1 MPEARNVFLKGK
13 MNKDVNPRLLQTGE
27 YIDARNISV
36 NDSLGGNAGL
46 AENINGNTL
55 LTNFGLSDNTL
66 EITGMCVDSANNRI
80 IVCITNWN
88 DTSSD
93 GLSNFASTSSSHYI
107 CMYDNNE
114 DASYILVTGSFLNF
128 SKTKQVINMHILEDL
143 LFISDDRNQ
152 PRKINIETAKG
163 NPNHYTKEE
172 HISVAK
178 YYPFKPAKVA
188 KLSGDG
194 DLLTN
199 SELLVT
205 TNQSNLTTG
214 TYTSISPSATSG
226 SGVSASFTV
235 EVVADSVIEV
245 VVTGAGSNYSIGDT
259 ITIAGT
265 DIGGSTDDVI
275 LTVLMEN
282 MQHEPT
288 MKDCVSETLPASV
301 TATAAANLTL
311 TPGGGGTVFITTGI
325 NSNWKGAQ
333 VTANNIDV
341 SNNVIVQPTYA
352 GSADLALKN
361 NGSSN
366 VTIAISD
373 TIVIGAN
380 PDYDVD
386 YNGDSDFMSDK
397 FIRLS
402 YRFKYEDGEYS
413 VIAPFTQHVF
423 IPKQDGYFID
433 ETFPTDVT
441 TDGSDENKAVKSTI
455 IAFFENKVNC
465 AELVIDLPE
474 GVLTPANLY
483 SELKVTDIDIL
494 YKESDGISIKVLDTI
509 TKNELALETSEYQ
522 YLYQYNGSSPVRVL
536 PDKEVSRASD
546 KAPLRAKAQEI
557 SGNRIMYGNYVA
569 RSSRPSK
576 LNYNVLSGE
585 KTSFGVSNSINE
597 LQYPN
602 HSLKQN
608 RSYKVGVVLCDK
620 FGRQSDVIT
629 SDNSIVY
636 NPYRTSTTD
645 FITSTDTWFGDSIKI
660 VWNDVIPSI
669 ISESGYVGLY
679 SETNPLGWYSYKIV
693 VQQKEQDYYNI
704 FLPTILNNFPA
715 TTLTTSDE
723 VAHVTLFSDNIN
735 KAPRDLREV
744 GAQDITY
751 SSSVDLYGRVHNT
764 SYSTTR
770 SSNIQYFPDSIPDKL
785 VKIGV
790 RDDIGLGTTENGD
803 PYNVSPFYSIP
814 TGPSGATGYGAEIKG
829 ANPFIGQVSTRKRI
843 GATGGSGTNVTYNK
857 TRLNVYETA
866 PFYSEI
872 DIFYETST
880 SGLISDLNTYI
891 LNSAS
896 EFQPLGISG
905 WSFVL
910 DEDMAPS
917 TYVTPDWFDVVNS
930 EGVSLA
936 SASLVGQILSVKNGV
951 NADVTSKFVIE
962 QNAGTFKFKVK
973 TAEAYVTAA
982 NSAYF
987 IYTSG
992 SNYSD
997 NYKFTFSFTNTN
1009 SGVDYTTDVI
1019 INYPNKLD
1027 NSAPTFTGSSPF
1039 NVGNITEV
1047 PVPVG
1052 QWNNIIA
1059 LDGQNGSAIPTI
1071 AYKKTGLIWEITSV
1085 LFYWNNFGIW
1095 ANYQSGTAISEYL
1108 RIANTASQTYTNIAE
1123 TLQHDDLLV
1132 CVNTNATNSVDLY
1145 LDAYGNTRTDTDFR
1159 VNLRLKDASGG
1170 SGSLNTTARVDFT
1183 LKRFN

>member
-1 MPEARNVFLKGK
+1 MPEVRNVFLKGK
-13 MNKDVNPRLLQTGE
+13 MNKDVNPRLLQTNE
-27 YIDARNISV
+27 YIDARNISI
-36 NDSLGGNAGL
+36 NDSIGGNSGL
-46 AENINGNTL
+46 AENVNGNTL
-55 LTNFGLSDNTL
+55 LTNFGLSDDSL
-66 EITGMCVDSANNRI
+66 EITGMCIDSANDRI
-80 IVCITNWN
+80 IACLTNWN

-93 GLSNFASTSSSHYI
+93 GISNFASTSSSHYI

-128 SKTKQVINMHILEDL
+128 SKTKQVINMHVLEDL

-152 PRKINIETAKG
+152 PRKINIKTAKA
-163 NPNHYTKEE
+163 NPSYYFKEE

-188 KLSGDG
+188 KLTGDG
-194 DLLTN
+194 DLLIN
-199 SELLVT
+199 SELLIT
-205 TNQSNLTTG
+205 TNQNNLTTG

-235 EVVADSVIEV
+235 EVIANAVTEV
-245 VVTGAGSNYSIGDT
+245 KVTGVGSNYSIGDT

-265 DIGGSTDDVI
+265 DLGGSINDVVVTI
-275 LTVLMEN
+275 LMEN
-282 MQHEPT
+282 MKHEPT

-333 VTANNIDV
+333 ITANNIDV
-341 SNNVIVQPTYA
+341 SNNVIVQPAYA
-352 GSADLALKN
+352 GSANLALKN
-361 NGSSN
+361 NGSSI
-366 VTIAISD
+366 VSISIGD
-373 TIVIGAN
+373 TIVVGAN
-380 PDYDVD
+380 PDYNASYD
-386 YNGDSDFMSDK
+386 GDSDFLSDK

-402 YRFKYEDGEYS
+402 YRFKYDDGEYS

-441 TDGSDENKAVKSTI
+441 TDGSDENKAIKSTI

-465 AELVIDLPE
+465 TQLVIDLPE
-474 GVLTPANLY
+474 DVLTPANLY

-509 TKNELALETSEYQ
+509 TKDELAGQTNEYQ

-557 SGNRIMYGNYVA
+557 SGNRVMYGNYIA
-569 RSSRPSK
+569 RSSRPSR
-576 LNYNVLSGE
+576 LNYNVLSGNKE
-585 KTSFGVSNSINE
+585 DFGVSNSINE

-660 VWNDVIPSI
+660 VWNNIIPSE

-679 SETNPLGWYSYKIV
+679 SATNPLGWYSYKVV

-715 TTLTTSDE
+715 TTPTTSDE

-764 SYSTTR
+764 NYSTTR

-790 RDDIGLGTTENGD
+790 RDDIGLGTTESGD
-803 PYNVSPFYSIP
+803 PYDVSPFYSIP

-829 ANPFIGQVSTRKRI
+829 ANPFIGQVSTRKSI
-843 GATGGSGTNVTYNK
+843 GATGGSGTNVTYNT

-896 EFQPLGISG
+896 EFQPASISD
-905 WSFVL
+905 WSFEL
-910 DEDMAPS
+910 KEDAIPS
-917 TYVTPDWFDVVNS
+917 SDVTPAWFDVVNT

-936 SASLVGQILSVKNGV
+936 SASLVGQLLSVKNGV
-951 NADVTSKFVIE
+951 NADVTNKFVLE
-962 QNAGTFKFKVK
+962 QDSGTFKFKVK
-973 TAEAYVTAA
+973 IAS
-982 NSAYF
+982 NSYF
-987 IYTSG
+987 TYTSG

-1009 SGVDYTTDVI
+1009 SGVNYTSSFI
-1019 INYPNKLD
+1019 IDYPNLLD
-1027 NSAPTFTGSSPF
+1027 NVEPTFTGSSPF
-1039 NVGNITEV
+1039 NAGNKNEV
-1047 PVPVG
+1047 PTPVG
-1052 QWNNIIA
+1052 QWNDIIY
-1059 LDGQNGSAIPTI
+1059 LDGQNGSAIPTTT
-1071 AYKKTGLIWEITSV
+1071 YKKLGLIWEITSV
-1085 LFYWNNFGIW
+1085 LFYWPHIGTY
-1095 ANYQSGTAISEYL
+1095 ANYQSGTPISEYL
-1108 RIANTASQTYTNIAE
+1108 RIANTAFQTYTNIAE
-1123 TLQHDDLLV
+1123 TLQYDDSFV
-1132 CVNTNATNSVDLY
+1132 CVNTNATNSADLY
-1145 LDAYGNTRTDTDFR
+1145 NNYFARTDTDFR

-1170 SGSLNTTARVDFT
+1170 TGSLNTTARVDFT
-1183 LKRFN
+1183 LKRTD

>member
-1 MPEARNVFLKGK
+1 MPEVRNVFLKGK
-13 MNKDVNPRLLQTGE
+13 MNKDVNPRLLQTNE
-27 YIDARNISV
+27 YIDARNISI
-36 NDSLGGNAGL
+36 NDSIGGNSGL

-55 LTNFGLSDNTL
+55 LTNFGLSDNNL
-66 EITGMCVDSANNRI
+66 EITGMCIDSANNRI
-80 IVCITNWN
+80 IACLTNWN

-93 GLSNFASTSSSHYI
+93 GISNFASTSSSHHI

-128 SKTKQVINMHILEDL
+128 SKTKHVINMHVLEDL

-152 PRKINIETAKG
+152 PRKINIETAKSD
-163 NPNHYTKEE
+163 PSYYFKEE

-188 KLSGDG
+188 KLTGDG
-194 DLLTN
+194 DLLIN
-199 SELLVT
+199 SELLIT
-205 TNQSNLTTG
+205 TNQNNLTTG

-235 EVVADSVIEV
+235 EVIANSVTEV
-245 VVTGAGSNYSIGDT
+245 KVTGVGSNYSIGDT

-265 DIGGSTDDVI
+265 DLGGSITNDVVV
-275 LTVLMEN
+275 TVLMEN
-282 MQHEPT
+282 MKHEPT

-301 TATAAANLTL
+301 TVTAAANLTL
-311 TPGGGGTVFITTGI
+311 TPGGGGTVNITTGI

-333 VTANNIDV
+333 ITANNIDV
-341 SNNVIVQPTYA
+341 SSNVIVQPAYA
-352 GSADLALKN
+352 GSANLALKN
-361 NGSSN
+361 NGLSS
-366 VTIAISD
+366 VSISIGD
-373 TIVIGAN
+373 TIVVGAN
-380 PDYDVD
+380 PDYDANYD
-386 YNGDSDFMSDK
+386 GDSDFLADK

-402 YRFKYEDGEYS
+402 YRFKYDDGEYS

-441 TDGSDENKAVKSTI
+441 TNGSDENKAIKSTI

-465 AELVIDLPE
+465 TQLVIDLPE
-474 GVLTPANLY
+474 DVLTPANLY

-509 TKNELALETSEYQ
+509 TKDELAGQTNEYQ

-546 KAPLRAKAQEI
+546 KVPLRAKAQEI
-557 SGNRIMYGNYVA
+557 SGNRVMYGNYIA
-569 RSSRPSK
+569 RSSRPSR
-576 LNYNVLSGE
+576 LNYNVLSGNKE
-585 KTSFGVSNSINE
+585 DFGVSNSINE

-660 VWNDVIPSI
+660 VWNNIIPSD

-679 SETNPLGWYSYKIV
+679 SATNPLGWYSYKVV

-715 TTLTTSDE
+715 TALTTSDE

-764 SYSTTR
+764 SNSTTR
-770 SSNIQYFPDSIPDKL
+770 SSNVQYFPDSIPDKL

-790 RDDIGLGTTENGD
+790 RDDIGLGTTESGD
-803 PYNVSPFYSIP
+803 PYDVSPFYSIP
-814 TGPSGATGYGAEIKG
+814 TGPSGLSGYGAEIKG
-829 ANPFIGQVSTRKRI
+829 ANPFIGQVSTRKSI
-843 GATGGSGTNVTYNK
+843 GATGGFGTNVTYNA

-896 EFQPLGISG
+896 EFQPASMSD
-905 WSFVL
+905 WSFEL
-910 DEDMAPS
+910 KEDAIPS
-917 TYVTPDWFDVVNS
+917 SYVTPAWFDVVNT

-936 SASLVGQILSVKNGV
+936 SASLVGQLLSVKNGV
-951 NADVTSKFVIE
+951 SADVTNKFVLE
-962 QNAGTFKFKVK
+962 QNPVTFKFKVK

-987 IYTSG
+987 TYTSG

-1009 SGVDYTTDVI
+1009 SGVNYTSSFI
-1019 INYPNKLD
+1019 IDYPNFLD
-1027 NSAPTFTGSSPF
+1027 NVEPTFTGSSPF
-1039 NVGNITEV
+1039 NAGNKNEALGPIS
-1047 PVPVG
+1047 
-1052 QWNNIIA
+1052 WNDIIY

-1085 LFYWNNFGIW
+1085 LFYWNYFSIW
-1095 ANYQSGTAISEYL
+1095 ANYQSGTPISEYL
-1108 RIANTASQTYTNIAE
+1108 RIANTPSQTYTNIAE
-1123 TLQHDDLLV
+1123 TLQHDEIFV
-1132 CVNTNATNSVDLY
+1132 CVNTNATNSADLY
-1145 LDAYGNTRTDTDFR
+1145 LDPDGTARTDTDFR
-1159 VNLRLKDASGG
+1159 VYLRLKDASGG

-1183 LKRFN
+1183 LKRTD